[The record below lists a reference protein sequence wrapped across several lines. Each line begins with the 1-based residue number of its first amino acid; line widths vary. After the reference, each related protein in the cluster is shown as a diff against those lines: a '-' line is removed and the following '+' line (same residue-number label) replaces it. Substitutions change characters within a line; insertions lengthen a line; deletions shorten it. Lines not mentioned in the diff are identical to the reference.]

1 MSAAVLLGMIYLAPK
16 VALSQ
21 PAKPAPRPN
30 MGPASQA
37 TKIASGI
44 LVKVEGDKLTIKAPA
59 NKNGAETVDVTVD
72 GKTIFIVDYDAGKLS
87 ELKPGMT
94 ILSVSSVPAGH
105 DHPAL
110 TVVRAES
117 PKCRQG
123 RIADIDGTNVIV
135 NANMPFGQK
144 PKEITVPT
152 DEKTRVLI
160 GQLGP
165 AAAYSPARLGTLDD
179 LAPGMLVRIFP
190 DTGTAAKIWTH
201 APLGMTPG
209 TR

>member
-21 PAKPAPRPN
+21 PAKPAPRPG

-37 TKIASGI
+37 TKIASGT
-44 LVKVEGDKLTIKAPA
+44 LVKVDGDKLTIKVPA
-59 NKNGAETVDVTVD
+59 NKNEAETVDVTVD
-72 GKTIFIVDYDAGKLS
+72 GQAVFIVDYDAGKLS
-87 ELKPGMT
+87 ELKPGMK
-94 ILSVSSVPAGH
+94 ILSVSSVPAGD

-117 PKCRQG
+117 PKCIQG
-123 RIADIDGTNVIV
+123 RIAKIDGTNVIV
-135 NANMPFGQK
+135 SVPGAH
-144 PKEITVPT
+144 KEVTVPT
-152 DEKTRVLI
+152 DSKTHVLLA
-160 GQLGP
+160 QLGP
-165 AAAYSPARLGTLDD
+165 AAAYSPAQRGTLDD

-190 DTGTAAKIWTH
+190 DKGTATKIWT
-201 APLGMTPG
+201 PPSMGMMPG